1 MTSLRKKHTAEE
13 KAKIALEALNGQYT
27 QAQLSSKYNVHVT
40 QINSWKKQ
48 LKEGLVD
55 VFRDRRKRDEQDK
68 EVLINALYQQ
78 IGQLTIELEWSK
90 KKSDLFK

>member
-13 KAKIALEALNGQYT
+13 KAKIALEALGGKYT
-27 QAQLSSKYNVHVT
+27 QAQLSSKYNVHAT

-55 VFRDRRKRDEQDK
+55 IFRDRRKRDERDK
-68 EVLINALYQQ
+68 EELIRALYQQ